1 MSSMRQGQQPATES
15 AQPAA
20 AAAAAES
27 TSNALRVEKSAFDDN
42 ATSSH
47 RSESVATDAAA
58 PA

>member
-15 AQPAA
+15 AQP